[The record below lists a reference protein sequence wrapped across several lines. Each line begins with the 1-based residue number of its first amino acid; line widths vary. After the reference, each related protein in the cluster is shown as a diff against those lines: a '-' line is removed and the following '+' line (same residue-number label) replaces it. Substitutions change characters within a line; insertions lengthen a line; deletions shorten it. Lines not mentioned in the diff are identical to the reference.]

1 MVSLPPNRP
10 HRSCSSTTGAA
21 SPCKKQVSRSTPEN
35 MAAKKKNVETIS
47 ITRGSFDFAYF
58 PQDAGK
64 WVSVHTRIVEFHH
77 AEIHNVQRAVLPPF
91 HLDGTFQSSGILADA
106 GKPFLL

>member
-1 MVSLPPNRP
+1 PKRVFCLPVQKWIWRNI
-10 HRSCSSTTGAA
+10 T
-21 SPCKKQVSRSTPEN
+21 
-35 MAAKKKNVETIS
+35 S